1 MSGPRRGGRRFADV
15 HLTQIRLIV
24 SEFDRC
30 VAFYRDVLGLTP
42 QTDDP
47 RPPYAAFKPEL
58 GSTLALHERAN
69 LAAALGDTLR
79 SGVDSRSSSN
89 GEVAPVPPAD
99 AAMVSLRV
107 DDLGDYLAAITAR
120 GAEISGE
127 PVAYDGRVRCAYL
140 RDPEGN
146 LIELQQWLA
155 TRTGEAVPPAR

>member
-1 MSGPRRGGRRFADV
+1 MSGPGCRGRRFADV

-30 VAFYRDVLGLTP
+30 VTFYRDIVGLTP

-79 SGVDSRSSSN
+79 SEAGPRSPSGSD
-89 GEVAPVPPAD
+89 VAPVPPAD

-107 DDLGDYLAAITAR
+107 DDLDAYLAEITAR

-127 PVAYDGRVRCAYL
+127 PVEYDGRLRCAYL

-155 TRTGEAVPPAR
+155 TRTGGAVPPAR

>member
-1 MSGPRRGGRRFADV
+1 M

-42 QTDDP
+42 QADDP
-47 RPPYAAFKPEL
+47 RPPYAAFEPEL
-58 GSTLALHERAN
+58 GSSLALHERAN

-79 SGVDSRSSSN
+79 SEAGPRSPSDSD
-89 GEVAPVPPAD
+89 VAPVPPAD
-99 AAMVSLRV
+99 TAMVSLRV
-107 DDLGDYLAAITAR
+107 DDLDAYLAEITAR
-120 GAEISGE
+120 AGEIPGK
-127 PVAYDGRVRCAYL
+127 PVEYDGRIRCAYL

-155 TRTGEAVPPAR
+155 TRTGDAVPPAR

>member
-1 MSGPRRGGRRFADV
+1 M

-79 SGVDSRSSSN
+79 SEAGPRSLSDRD
-89 GEVAPVPPAD
+89 VVPLPPAD

-107 DDLGDYLAAITAR
+107 DDLDAYLAEITAR
-120 GAEISGE
+120 GAEIPGK
-127 PVAYDGRVRCAYL
+127 PVEYDGRLRCAYL

-155 TRTGEAVPPAR
+155 TRTGDAVPPAR